1 MQRTLMTVGVVLALA
16 LIALANSFYIVRV
29 DQQAILLQFGEQID
43 VINEGDA
50 DEAGLHFKIPFFQN
64 TVVYDKRNIGFD
76 LAEQEIIA
84 GDQQRLIVDAIARYR
99 IADPL
104 QYFRAHPASNASD
117 SVRNGERNLSQRMTA
132 ALRGELG
139 KVASPDII
147 SGQRAQLMQQIR
159 TTLQG
164 TMASFGVEII
174 DVRIRRADLPTENSE
189 RVFER
194 MKSELRQQAALY
206 RAEGE
211 EQYLTIVGDADR
223 QAQIIAAE
231 ANEQASRL
239 RGEGDAQRNEIY
251 AAAFGRDPEFFSF
264 YRSMLAYERSIKEG
278 TPLVISPDSEFFRY
292 FGDANGG
299 R

>member
-1 MQRTLMTVGVVLALA
+1 MQRTLMTAGVVLAIV

-29 DQQAILLQFGEQID
+29 DQQAILLQFGEQVD
-43 VINEGDA
+43 VINEGDS
-50 DEAGLHFKIPFFQN
+50 DEAGLHFKWPIVQN
-64 TVVYDKRNIGFD
+64 VVTYDKRNLGFD

-104 QYFRAHPASNASD
+104 QYFRAHPASNAAD

-159 TTLQG
+159 ATLQG

-239 RGEGDAQRNEIY
+239 RGEGDALRNEIY

-264 YRSMLAYERSIKEG
+264 YRSMLAYERAIKEG